1 MDENLIAEPKFNFLR
16 NTVIVFLVLFAILI
30 LLLWS
35 KGGTQ
40 TVQQTGDQ
48 VGVSGANGINV
59 TQDVDG
65 GFVISLGIECAD
77 DEIIQWDDVADQW
90 VCASDD
96 IGTNITPPTCFGTDK
111 LVWTGT
117 AYQCATDI
125 TGTAL
130 IPIQCL
136 VTEKLMWDGSGYICS
151 TDLNTAGITPPTC
164 LPTEKLLWNGATY
177 VCAIDDVGIP
187 TINTDNQTLSILGNN
202 LSIFGGNTVALPT
215 DVYTSNN
222 GITQVGN
229 NFSLGGTLLGN
240 TTINTGGFN
249 LNLTGAGG
257 LGVASGITT
266 LNSVAYQW
274 PNADGGAGEVL
285 ATDGAGNLSWAT
297 VVGGGIINLNGEA
310 GVIQFFANDS
320 NVTITSAANTHTLGW
335 TGLLPINRGGTNS
348 NAVPTAGAIAYGDGT
363 SYQFTAV
370 GAPGEVLT
378 SNGAGVPTWTA
389 ATTFTVTTV
398 TPGAGLVGALPL
410 GPGAITLDVQA
421 RNGLSVNADFVEL
434 GGTLIQNTTITN
446 NGFDL
451 IFNGTGNG
459 SNKIATF
466 AGDVDI
472 QGVIDPTAILFSD
485 SGVGSYNPV
494 TGNGYRIGVTGA
506 TQRPIYVSPL
516 TNNAEVFSV
525 RNAANTVTVFDV
537 DTLNTRVGINAGAA
551 PTSTLHVVAT
561 ETTGVGALYNA
572 NSVTSGVGM
581 RLNVNAMNT
590 GAGLQI
596 LGNSVTSG
604 DLLLI
609 DTTSSGNF
617 GGNGA
622 IDFGASGSH
631 TGTYFTVRDVANDHD
646 GNVMRIDSSGDIG
659 TVLGVVSN
667 RTTTGTLLS
676 VTTNSLALNSTLG
689 VINLANTGTST
700 NGIFARFQS
709 SGTAGS
715 GMTILGNGNVG
726 IGTTTPALQL
736 NLAAVG
742 AQTGLQMNGVAT
754 ISGPAVSPASTGRI
768 FFDSTLNR
776 FQCSENTSA
785 YSNCFTGGTLT
796 AANNGLSVTGTTAQ
810 LGNDVGG
817 TAAQLLNNRE
827 IPLNGFDINYS
838 VGGVARSQIEDDGS
852 VRSFMDYNV
861 VGDFIQSGTNL
872 GISGNNMRLTT
883 NQLNFVT
890 PAISSSAQPTT
901 WNSGGQSLTFTSA
914 AGNNLLLRPGTT
926 GTGQGSYEFT
936 AATGGNAIGSRR
948 GTSLVYNAGTIVAGI
963 DEIGQHILMNDSRV
977 LTGNVFGQVLNVTGG
992 TNVASTRIGSE
1003 IINNENSEF
1012 IRFTDNTN
1020 TDSSSLFTGNQNP
1033 ETVVSAQLG
1042 SIFLDNANGTAYI
1055 KNANDGGNT
1064 GWLALLTGAAGSP
1077 CPGSTTVFCQNG
1089 NSFGANGVL
1098 GTNDLFSLAFETNG
1112 ITRALFDT
1120 NGHFVPNLDDT
1131 YDLGSTT
1138 NRWRDLYLGP
1148 STINIGSN
1156 ANNYG
1161 ISYDTGS
1168 SSLVFNEDGVARNF
1182 RVETVADVNSIF
1194 VNGTT
1199 GTTGIGTTAGVYQMT
1214 VSDNGGSLSLLVT
1227 SGGGDSIFAQG
1238 GSLGNTF
1245 TSRNNN
1251 LGVHHLNSIN
1261 GARLALGAD
1270 SGAST
1275 TKETFTI
1282 ISNGFVGIGAQPGG
1296 TGFPVTPSNPL
1307 DLHTQDNN
1315 SNLFRAFAITRIDAD
1330 SVASDGIATGMLFR
1344 LEGNGGNTGNVG
1356 AIDVFLD
1363 DSDNILPNSSMRFTT
1378 VIDGVFTERMRISDV
1393 GNVGIGNSTAPERL
1407 TVGDGVSAIQRVA
1420 IDAGTQTHLL
1430 FKQGGSNQWGISNSD
1445 SLPGLFSIY
1454 DYSGGGDAFSI
1465 EAGGFVGIGN
1475 TNPGVRFHV
1484 GSNAIPIA
1492 TTVARFENA
1501 GGTCDVT
1508 PNIAG
1513 GITCTSDER
1522 FKTNV
1527 QEFNGALNL
1536 INQID
1541 VKSYNLIN
1549 GGTYQVGVI
1558 AQGLEQILPDLVK
1571 TNEDGY
1577 KSVSYSG
1584 LTPYLVSAVQEQ
1596 QELIE
1601 TSEESIINLQGDIVN
1616 LQNSQNLISVT
1627 DFQTLSVDFAALSLE
1642 VTELENN
1649 ITITN
1654 AALQNE
1660 IDIIKTQIADFVTV
1674 TSLSTGAVTTIQ
1686 VNDLT
1691 VANSLN
1697 ILGTVTVASAATF
1710 NGNVVVASNLNVL
1723 GKLTL
1728 GNDNSGE
1735 VVIPAGLDLFE
1746 VVYSTPYPIKPI
1758 VVVSPR
1764 GEAALNDSFGYTIVN
1779 ETSNGFTIK
1788 LKALLL
1794 EDVTFNWI
1802 VVGK

>member
-1 MDENLIAEPKFNFLR
+1 MDENLIGEPKFNFLR
-16 NTVIVFLVLFAILI
+16 NAFIVLLVGIAVLIILI
-30 LLLWS
+30 WS
-35 KGGTQ
+35 KTRNQ
-40 TVQQTGDQ
+40 TIQMNNPLQ
-48 VGVSGANGINV
+48 VAGSEGIIV
-59 TQDVDG
+59 TQDPQGNFTVQ
-65 GFVISLGIECAD
+65 LGIECTD
-77 DEIIQWDDVADQW
+77 GEIIKWDETFESW
-90 VCASDD
+90 ICNDD
-96 IGTNITPPTCFGTDK
+96 AIGSSIIPPTCTGTDK

-117 AYQCATDI
+117 AYACAIDI
-125 TGTAL
+125 TGLAQIPL
-130 IPIQCL
+130 ICNSNEKLLWNGSSYFCDLDLDTVGGGVTPPSCL
-136 VTEKLMWDGSGYICS
+136 VTEKLQ
-151 TDLNTAGITPPTC
+151 
-164 LPTEKLLWNGATY
+164 WNGVAY
-177 VCAIDDVGIP
+177 VCISDILG
-187 TINTDNQTLSILGNN
+187 NDNQTLSILGNDLTILN
-202 LSIFGGNTVALPT
+202 GNTVTLP
-215 DVYTSNN
+215 
-222 GITQVGN
+222 VG
-229 NFSLGGTLLGN
+229 
-240 TTINTGGFN
+240 
-249 LNLTGAGG
+249 GAM
-257 LGVASGITT
+257 T
-266 LNSVAYQW
+266 LNGQ
-274 PNADGGAGEVL
+274 N
-285 ATDGAGNLSWAT
+285 GN
-297 VVGGGIINLNGEA
+297 
-310 GVIQFFANDS
+310 IQSFTNDS
-320 NVTITSAANTHTLGW
+320 NVTITSAGDVHTLGW
-335 TGLLPINRGGTNS
+335 SGLLPINRGGTNS
-348 NAVPTAGAIAYGDGT
+348 NSSPTLGGIAYGDGA
-363 SYQFTAV
+363 SYQFTTSGVA
-370 GAPGEVLT
+370 GQVLT
-378 SNGAGVPTWTA
+378 SNGVGAPTWQNSG
-389 ATTFTVTTV
+389 VGISSV

-410 GPGAITLDVQA
+410 GPGAITLDIQVQ
-421 RNGLSVNADFVEL
+421 NGLSMVGDFVELGGTLLHNTNIAQAGFNLTTSGVGNVGLGTNTPGARVDAGGNTYAFNGVTSVFQVSNNIGNYASIQNGGSVRFNDFNNGAGADTPVQDFVGYFRHYSLNSPRNAVNPAGVSMFHLTNNLGFNSAPYIRAGLNVNNTDPYTVLAVGLNRAGALQQESPTAMRVTDNYGALNVNSITSMAKTGLDITLTGAYTNAGAGFGITRGLFVNVSGGEVNQAAIFVGGNVGIGTALPQALLDISAVENTELFRLSDTTNTDSSGLFTGNQNPETVVAAQLGSLFLDNANGLAYVKSANDGGNTGWVALSTGAGVTSVTPGDGLVGALPLGPGAITLDVQAQNGLAVNADFVEL
-434 GGTLIQNTTITN
+434 GG
-446 NGFDL
+446 
-451 IFNGTGNG
+451 
-459 SNKIATF
+459 
-466 AGDVDI
+466 
-472 QGVIDPTAILFSD
+472 
-485 SGVGSYNPV
+485 PV
-494 TGNGYRIGVTGA
+494 
-506 TQRPIYVSPL
+506 
-516 TNNAEVFSV
+516 
-525 RNAANTVTVFDV
+525 
-537 DTLNTRVGINAGAA
+537 GAA
-551 PTSTLHVVAT
+551 
-561 ETTGVGALYNA
+561 G
-572 NSVTSGVGM
+572 
-581 RLNVNAMNT
+581 
-590 GAGLQI
+590 
-596 LGNSVTSG
+596 
-604 DLLLI
+604 
-609 DTTSSGNF
+609 
-617 GGNGA
+617 
-622 IDFGASGSH
+622 
-631 TGTYFTVRDVANDHD
+631 
-646 GNVMRIDSSGDIG
+646 
-659 TVLGVVSN
+659 
-667 RTTTGTLLS
+667 
-676 VTTNSLALNSTLG
+676 
-689 VINLANTGTST
+689 
-700 NGIFARFQS
+700 
-709 SGTAGS
+709 
-715 GMTILGNGNVG
+715 
-726 IGTTTPALQL
+726 
-736 NLAAVG
+736 
-742 AQTGLQMNGVAT
+742 
-754 ISGPAVSPASTGRI
+754 
-768 FFDSTLNR
+768 
-776 FQCSENTSA
+776 
-785 YSNCFTGGTLT
+785 
-796 AANNGLSVTGTTAQ
+796 
-810 LGNDVGG
+810 
-817 TAAQLLNNRE
+817 AAQLLSNRE
-827 IPLNGFDINYS
+827 IPLNGFDINFS

-852 VRSFMDYNV
+852 IRSFMDYNV
-861 VGDFIQSGTNL
+861 VGDFIQSGSNL

-890 PAISSSAQPTT
+890 PAISSASQATT
-901 WNSGGQSLTFTSA
+901 WSTGGNNLTFTSA
-914 AGNNLLLRPGTT
+914 AGNNLLLRAATT
-926 GTGQGSYEFT
+926 VNGQASYEFT
-936 AATGGNAIGSRR
+936 AGTGGNSPGSRR
-948 GTSLVYNAGTIVAGI
+948 GISLVYNAGTIAAGI
-963 DEIGQHILMNDSRV
+963 DEIGQHIVMNDSRV

-992 TNVASTRIGSE
+992 TNITSTRIGSE

-1042 SIFLDNANGTAYI
+1042 SIFLDNANGVAYV

-1077 CPGSTTVFCQNG
+1077 CPGSTTIFCQNG
-1089 NSFGANGVL
+1089 NNFGANGVL

-1112 ITRALFDT
+1112 VTRALFDT

-1131 YDLGSTT
+1131 YDLGSNT
-1138 NRWRDLYLGP
+1138 NRWRDLFVGP
-1148 STINIGSN
+1148 GSINIGTNGS
-1156 ANNYG
+1156 NYG

-1168 SSLVFNEDGVARNF
+1168 SSLVFNEAGVARNF
-1182 RVETVADVNSIF
+1182 RVESVADVNSIF

-1199 GTTGIGTTAGVYQMT
+1199 GTTGIGTAAGAYQMT

-1378 VIDGVFTERMRISDV
+1378 VLDGAFAERMRITQN
-1393 GNVGIGNSTAPERL
+1393 GNVSIGNTLDTDRL
-1407 TVGDGVSAIQRVA
+1407 TVGDGVSAIQRIV
-1420 IDAGTQTHLL
+1420 IDSANQTHVL

-1475 TNPGVRFHV
+1475 TNPGVRLHV

-1558 AQGLEQILPDLVK
+1558 AQGLEQILPDLVN

-1584 LTPYLVSAVQEQ
+1584 LAPYLVSAVQEQ

-1654 AALQNE
+1654 VALQNE

-1710 NGNVVVASNLNVL
+1710 NGNVVIASNLNVL

-1728 GNDNSGE
+1728 GSDNSGE
-1735 VVIPAGLDLFE
+1735 VVIPTGLDMFE
-1746 VVYSTPYPIKPI
+1746 VIYSTPYPIKPI

-1764 GEAALNDSFGYTIVN
+1764 GEAALNDNFGYTIVS
-1779 ETSNGFTIK
+1779 ETEFGFTIK
-1788 LKALLL
+1788 LKSLLL